1 MIFCRVKSLLPA
13 NSGTA
18 WSSGSASVHVFLAA
32 IAVSHSLQEGIPH
45 ATDLDMLTVASGNL
59 GENLSLANECF
70 VTKCLQPLSRSG
82 QSCRGLEDLCTGG
95 AYYILFPNS
104 AEE

>member
-1 MIFCRVKSLLPA
+1 MLDPEQTEPPQHSRQAFLLTFCRVKSLLPA

-59 GENLSLANECF
+59 GELRREP
-70 VTKCLQPLSRSG
+70 VIG
-82 QSCRGLEDLCTGG
+82 
-95 AYYILFPNS
+95 
-104 AEE
+104 